1 MFSAARIGCRGSWCP
16 AIGVGGALGFPTA
29 NLQTMPHGAI
39 PADGVYAGWLARLGS
54 AGREE
59 QRWAAAISVGT
70 KPTFGGQERA
80 VEAYVLDCDHL
91 DLYGAHVAAGFAAR
105 IRRQLSFGSAA
116 ELVAEMHRDAEAARV
131 MTGSKQARLP
141 GPAVIAW

>member
-1 MFSAARIGCRGSWCP
+1 VVPGDRRGR
-16 AIGVGGALGFPTA
+16 ALGFPTA

-105 IRRQLSFGSAA
+105 IRRQRRAIRSSDSMKGDQRGARRERHQRRRMRTRLPVYGSR
-116 ELVAEMHRDAEAARV
+116 MTGPTPGPQRAAR
-131 MTGSKQARLP
+131 
-141 GPAVIAW
+141 